1 MNLPEP
7 IPAYFAAANAFQAE
21 AAAAHFTP
29 DAHVHDENHDHV
41 GREAVRAW
49 IEDASHKY
57 RPQIEVLSADTRG
70 DEVMVTNRICGDF
83 PGSPIEP
90 RFTFAVSGDRIGSL
104 EVAP

>member
-21 AAAAHFTP
+21 VAAAHFTP

-49 IEDASHKY
+49 IEDSSRKY
-57 RPQIEVLSADTRG
+57 RPQIEVLSADAQG
-70 DEVMVTNRICGDF
+70 DEVLVTNRISGDF
-83 PGSPIEP
+83 PGSPIELKFA
-90 RFTFAVSGDRIGSL
+90 FTLRDGQIARLNIG
-104 EVAP
+104 